1 MITSEQHLSLT
12 EIKAAIELF
21 DDALGKVLEN
31 IDDPNTGEQSRRI
44 NLEFTIVPDRVSG
57 MHVVKVG
64 VKTKLA
70 DNREWEGRFVCG
82 RERGKMVA
90 RMLNAYQQ
98 QELPLNVA
106 EFKREEV

>member
-1 MITSEQHLSLT
+1 
-12 EIKAAIELF
+12 
-21 DDALGKVLEN
+21 
-31 IDDPNTGEQSRRI
+31 
-44 NLEFTIVPDRVSG
+44 

-70 DNREWEGRFVCG
+70 DNRGWEGRFVCG